1 MKKITLLIAAF
12 LSFSI
17 VMIGQYYEP
26 SGRGGALTDG
36 DILKCSSQALY
47 GQEPLSPASWRSPIS
62 DVSNP
67 FNGEYFA
74 RYDNFTI
81 TEGSICYLK
90 FWGMPWMW
98 DEFWYGC
105 DENPMTFRIRFFEDI
120 GLDIGNLVLSFD
132 VELTGTPTGVFYFE
146 TGDDQYV
153 ELLEYKVNLPQK
165 VNLKNGWVSVM
176 GISVKSPQDCGF
188 GWMGSPYG
196 DAYSLREWPEGNFVY
211 FEYDFSYCLGCSNPI
226 PLSNWAL
233 GIGLFLIIAAT
244 FIRMRRFV

>member
-1 MKKITLLIAAF
+1 MNHQDEEELLQMEISLNVPVRLYMARNHYHQLHGDL
-12 LSFSI
+12 LSQMS
-17 VMIGQYYEP
+17 
-26 SGRGGALTDG
+26 
-36 DILKCSSQALY
+36 
-47 GQEPLSPASWRSPIS
+47 
-62 DVSNP
+62 VSNP

-188 GWMGSPYG
+188 GWMGSPSG
-196 DAYSLREWPEGNFVY
+196 DAYS
-211 FEYDFSYCLGCSNPI
+211 
-226 PLSNWAL
+226 
-233 GIGLFLIIAAT
+233 
-244 FIRMRRFV
+244 